1 MSSQDNTP
9 ASNQNKLDKVLE
21 IQNAITKKAASGVY
35 IYRGEPEHYA
45 KVASGLYRL
54 YERIGGRS
62 HDFETI
68 QRETLAEAR
77 KFTGETDDFEI
88 LAYIQ
93 HFGGKTNFIDFTTDY
108 NVALFFAC
116 DGAYNK
122 DGRIIFLPKDCEDAN
137 VCIREPWSPP
147 NRVTAQKSVFVQ
159 PEKGYLDP
167 CDSISIPNDLKQ
179 PMLDLLKASHGI
191 TRVTIRRDL
200 HEFIRQQNLMELP
213 APLDS
218 YQIELCKRMDELHA
232 IFHLHA
238 KPSDMFS
245 GLISAIENQDNP
257 DRIAQAAHSLR
268 EILYPFWSS
277 SSKVK
282 LLPCKTRA
290 FENFG
295 SIISDGDLEIIEK
308 ELDRIFDNL
317 SHLAHHG
324 IVPANHSYSLDIEER
339 RIRFE
344 RVMERALTRQAEV
357 YNEIDMVLISSPE

>member
-1 MSSQDNTP
+1 MNSQND
-9 ASNQNKLDKVLE
+9 SLSRNKGELEKVLE
-21 IQNAITKKAASGVY
+21 IHKEITKKSFSGDY
-35 IYRGEPEHYA
+35 IYRGEPEHYS
-45 KVASGLYRL
+45 KVTSGLYRL
-54 YERIGGRS
+54 YKKIGRGDL
-62 HDFETI
+62 DFEAI
-68 QRETLAEAR
+68 QRETLAKA
-77 KFTGETDDFEI
+77 KNFSGETDDFEI

-93 HFGGKTNFIDFTTDY
+93 HFGGKTNLIDFTTDF
-108 NVALFFAC
+108 NVALYFAC
-116 DGAYNK
+116 DEAFDK
-122 DGRIIFLPKDCEDAN
+122 DGRMIFLPRESEDTN
-137 VCIREPWSPP
+137 IRIREPWRPQ
-147 NRVTAQKSVFVQ
+147 NRVTAQKSVFIIHK
-159 PEKGYLDP
+159 KGYLEDF
-167 CDSISIPNDLKQ
+167 DSISIPKDLKQ
-179 PMLDLLKASHGI
+179 PILKYLDSSHG
-191 TRVTIRRDL
+191 VTSVTVRKDL

-218 YQIELCKRMDELHA
+218 SQIELCKRMDELHA

-277 SSKVK
+277 SSKIK

-317 SHLAHHG
+317 SRLAHHG
-324 IVPANHSYSLDIEER
+324 IVPANHTDSMDIEEL

-357 YNEIDMVLISSPE
+357 YNEIDMVLSSSPE